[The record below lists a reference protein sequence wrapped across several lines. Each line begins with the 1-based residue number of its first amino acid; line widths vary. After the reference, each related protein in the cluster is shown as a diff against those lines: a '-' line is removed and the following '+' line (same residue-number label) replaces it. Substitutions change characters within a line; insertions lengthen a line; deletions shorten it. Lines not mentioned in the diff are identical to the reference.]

1 MVGKKMRRI
10 TSSII
15 VGVLS
20 VLTSATAVLSQETTI
35 RIGTGGK
42 TGVYFPTGGAICRL
56 TNRGVADHGVMCEVE
71 STGGSVYNLKAV
83 RAATLDFGIAQSDWQ
98 FHSLNG
104 TSKFEEDTPDTELR
118 AVFSVHPEPFTLV
131 ARADS
136 GIKSFEDLV
145 GKRVNIGNPGSGSR
159 GTMDVLMAA
168 KGIKISD
175 FSLVTELKSSEQAR
189 AVCDNKID
197 AMVFT
202 VGHPSGSIKE
212 ATTECDTVLVEVG
225 GPEVDALISE
235 NPYYRT
241 AIIPGGMYQGNP
253 NDTKTFGVGATLV
266 TSVKVPD
273 DVVYAVTK
281 SVFENMRRFRRLHP
295 ALGNLKEEE
304 MIKDGLSAPLH
315 PGAIRYYKEAGF

>member
-1 MVGKKMRRI
+1 MSLIKSLIKK
-10 TSSII
+10 S
-15 VGVLS
+15 LS
-20 VLTSATAVLSQETTI
+20 VAILFSLTSMTASIAQETTI

-42 TGVYFPTGGAICRL
+42 TGVYFPAGGAVCRL
-56 TNRGVADHGVMCEVE
+56 VNRSSADHGVNCQVE
-71 STGGSVYNLKAV
+71 STGGSVYNLKAL

-104 TSKFEEDTPDTELR
+104 TSKFEEETPFADLR
-118 AVFSVHPEPFTLV
+118 AVFSLHPEPFTVV

-136 GIKSFEDLV
+136 GIKTFDDLV

-159 GTMDVLMAA
+159 GTMDVLMEA
-168 KGIKISD
+168 KNIKVSD

-212 ATTECDTVLVEVG
+212 ATTECEIVLVEVG
-225 GPEVDALISE
+225 GPEVDALISD

-241 AIIPGGMYQGNP
+241 AVVPGGMYKGNP
-253 NDTKTFGVGATLV
+253 NDTITFGVGATLV
-266 TSVKVPD
+266 TSAKVSD

-295 ALGNLKEEE
+295 ALGNLKEPE

-315 PGAIRYYKEAGF
+315 AGAQRYYSEVGL

>member
-1 MVGKKMRRI
+1 MSLIKSLIKKSLTVAI
-10 TSSII
+10 LFS
-15 VGVLS
+15 
-20 VLTSATAVLSQETTI
+20 LTSMTASIAQETTI

-42 TGVYFPTGGAICRL
+42 TGVYFPAGGAVCRL
-56 TNRGVADHGVMCEVE
+56 VNRSSADHGVNCQVE
-71 STGGSVYNLKAV
+71 STGGSVYNLKAL

-104 TSKFEEDTPDTELR
+104 TSKFEEETPFADLR
-118 AVFSVHPEPFTLV
+118 AVFSLHPEPFTVV

-136 GIKSFEDLV
+136 GIKTFDDLV

-159 GTMDVLMAA
+159 GTMDVLMEA
-168 KGIKISD
+168 KNIKVSD

-212 ATTECDTVLVEVG
+212 ATTECEIVLVEVG
-225 GPEVDALISE
+225 GPEVDALISD

-241 AIIPGGMYQGNP
+241 AVVPGGMYKGNP
-253 NDTKTFGVGATLV
+253 NDTITFGVGATLV
-266 TSVKVPD
+266 TSAKVSD

-295 ALGNLKEEE
+295 ALGNLKEPE

-315 PGAIRYYKEAGF
+315 AGAQRYYSEVGL

>member
-1 MVGKKMRRI
+1 MSLIKSLIKK
-10 TSSII
+10 S
-15 VGVLS
+15 LS
-20 VLTSATAVLSQETTI
+20 VAILFSLTSMTTSIAQETTI

-42 TGVYFPTGGAICRL
+42 TGVYFPAGGAVCRL
-56 TNRGVADHGVMCEVE
+56 VNRSSADHGVNCQVE
-71 STGGSVYNLKAV
+71 STGGSVYNLKAL

-104 TSKFEEDTPDTELR
+104 TSKFEEETPFADLR
-118 AVFSVHPEPFTLV
+118 AVFSLHPEPFTVV

-136 GIKSFEDLV
+136 GIKTFDDLV

-159 GTMDVLMAA
+159 GTMDVLMEA
-168 KGIKISD
+168 KNIKVSD

-212 ATTECDTVLVEVG
+212 ATTECEIVLVEVG
-225 GPEVDALISE
+225 GPEVDALISD

-241 AIIPGGMYQGNP
+241 AVVPGGMYKGNP
-253 NDTKTFGVGATLV
+253 NDTITFGVGATLV
-266 TSVKVPD
+266 TSAKVSD

-295 ALGNLKEEE
+295 ALGNLKEPE

-315 PGAIRYYKEAGF
+315 AGAQRYYSEVGL

>member
-1 MVGKKMRRI
+1 MIKTLTFLAISAAMTI
-10 TSSII
+10 TAF
-15 VGVLS
+15 
-20 VLTSATAVLSQETTI
+20 SASLAQETTI

-56 TNRGVADHGVMCEVE
+56 TNRGIADHGVSCQVE
-71 STGGSVYNLKAV
+71 STGGSVYNLKAI
-83 RAATLDFGIAQSDWQ
+83 RAGTLDFGIAQSDWQ
-98 FHSLNG
+98 FHSMNG
-104 TSKFEEDTPDTELR
+104 TSKFEDETPYGELR
-118 AVFSVHPEPFTLV
+118 AVFSLHPEPFTVL

-136 GIKSFEDLV
+136 NIKTFEDLV

-159 GTMDVLMAA
+159 GTMDVLLAA
-168 KGIKISD
+168 KGMKISD

-189 AVCDNKID
+189 AVCENKID

-212 ATTECDTVLVEVG
+212 ATTECDTVLVEVS

-241 AIIPGGMYQGNP
+241 AVVPGGMYQGNP
-253 NDTKTFGVGATLV
+253 EDTKTFGVGATLV
-266 TSVKVPD
+266 TSAKVPD
-273 DVVYAVTK
+273 DVVFALTK

-295 ALGNLKEEE
+295 ALGILKEGE
-304 MIKDGLSAPLH
+304 MIKDGLSAPIH
-315 PGAIRYYKEAGF
+315 EGAQRYYSEAGLN